1 MTPRQ
6 VAWAAVAVIAAGML
20 LRHYPPPMWVV
31 WIVIL
36 VLAARKAWPPTS

>member
-20 LRHYPPPMWVV
+20 LRHYPPPMWAI
-31 WIVIL
+31 WLVIFL
-36 VLAARKAWPPTS
+36 SAGTKAWGPR